1 MVLRH
6 PCRAAIDAA
15 LAGSYPLTSSWA
27 TDVKNIL
34 SIDLEEWDQLAYRR
48 VTGRLPAPT
57 GSVARQLEA
66 LLALLQE
73 QHAKAT
79 FFVLGMMAE
88 RHPALVRRV
97 AEEGHE
103 IACHGYSHLV
113 ADKLERGQF
122 REDAER
128 AKKLLEDVIGVTVQ
142 GYRAAEFS
150 IRRQSLWA
158 LEVLA
163 ELGFRYDSSIFPI
176 HHRRYGIADFS
187 PQVAR
192 LALPN
197 GLKIIELP
205 LATTSFAGWRLP
217 VAGGGYF
224 RLMPQ
229 WLIRS
234 AVRRVNRGET
244 PVVTYFHPYEFDPQ
258 RLDVFR
264 SERPASWGERLRGL
278 EFNFHQNLRRR
289 SIPGKVAALLKEFP
303 FTTCR
308 DYLDETPPG
317 ERELA

>member
-1 MVLRH
+1 M
-6 PCRAAIDAA
+6 
-15 LAGSYPLTSSWA
+15 
-27 TDVKNIL
+27 KNIL

-57 GSVARQLEA
+57 QGVARQLDA
-66 LLALLQE
+66 LLALLRE
-73 QHAKAT
+73 QNAKST

-88 RHPALVRRV
+88 RNPGLVRRV

-103 IACHGYSHLV
+103 IACHGYAHLV
-113 ADKLERGQF
+113 ADRLERSQF
-122 REDAER
+122 RKDTER
-128 AKKLLEDVIGVTVQ
+128 AKKLLEDVISAKVE

-150 IRRQSLWA
+150 IRRRSLWA

-176 HHRRYGIADFS
+176 HHRRYGIADFP
-187 PQVAR
+187 PQAAN
-192 LALPN
+192 LTLPN
-197 GLKIIELP
+197 GRQLIELP
-205 LATTSFAGWRLP
+205 LATTAFAGWRLP

-229 WLIRS
+229 WLIRG
-234 AVRRVNRGET
+234 AVRRANRSHT

-264 SERPASWGERLRGL
+264 AERPAGWRERLRGL
-278 EFNFHQNLRRR
+278 QFNLHQNLRRR
-289 SIPGKVAALLKEFP
+289 SIPGKVAALLQEFS

-308 DYLDETPPG
+308 DYLDGAQLE
-317 ERELA
+317 ERKLA

>member
-1 MVLRH
+1 
-6 PCRAAIDAA
+6 
-15 LAGSYPLTSSWA
+15 
-27 TDVKNIL
+27 VKNIL

-48 VTGRLPAPT
+48 VTGRLPAPSD
-57 GSVARQLEA
+57 GIARQLDR
-66 LLALLQE
+66 LLALLRE
-73 QHAKAT
+73 QNAQAT

-88 RHPALVRRV
+88 RNPALVRRV

-103 IACHGYSHLV
+103 VACHGYAHLIV
-113 ADKLERGQF
+113 DRLERSQF

-128 AKKLLEDVIGVTVQ
+128 AKKLLEDITGAKIE

-150 IRRQSLWA
+150 IRRGSLWA

-176 HHRRYGIADFS
+176 HHRRYGIADFP
-187 PQVAR
+187 PQVAS

-197 GLKIIELP
+197 GLKLIELP
-205 LATTSFAGWRLP
+205 LATTTFAGWRLP

-224 RLMPQ
+224 RLLPQ
-229 WLIRS
+229 WLIRG

-244 PVVTYFHPYEFDPQ
+244 PVVTYFHPYEFDSE

-264 SERPASWGERLRGL
+264 TEGPAGWGERLRGVQ
-278 EFNFHQNLRRR
+278 FNLHQNLGRR
-289 SIPGKVAALLKEFP
+289 SIPGKVGALLKEFS

-308 DYLDETPPG
+308 DYLAGSPPG
-317 ERELA
+317 ERALA